1 MKAIDSV
8 KNNLLPR
15 LQELLTHLADTDQIA
30 AQNFFTKIF
39 TDLNQTETEEQLLE
53 LFIELSTTA
62 FLGIPFDDISLA
74 IIDEILQ
81 EAEQIS
87 AAFSADGTTIQ

>member
-1 MKAIDSV
+1 MEALDSV

-15 LQELLTHLADTDQIA
+15 LQELLAHLADTDQIA

-53 LFIELSTTA
+53 LFIELSTTV
-62 FLGIPFDDISLA
+62 
-74 IIDEILQ
+74 
-81 EAEQIS
+81 
-87 AAFSADGTTIQ
+87 TK